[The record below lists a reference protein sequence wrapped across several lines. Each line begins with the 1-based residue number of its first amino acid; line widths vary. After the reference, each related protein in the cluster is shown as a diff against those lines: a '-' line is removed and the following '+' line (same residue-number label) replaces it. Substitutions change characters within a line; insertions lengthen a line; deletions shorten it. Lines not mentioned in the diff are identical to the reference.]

1 MKSRYT
7 GIDICRLAFAC
18 LIPLLHISLPDSLPL
33 YIVRQYVSRLGVP
46 FFFAVS
52 GMFLSK
58 AIADRGNLAAMK
70 KQLWRIGVMLCIWFC
85 IYAPLFSR
93 GRYSINEYLFLTPGY
108 LWYLSAMLFA
118 VIPFCSIKNKSA
130 KHGIAMILYIV
141 GTLFGGSYQ
150 WLSGGGIGWY
160 AGIFLSTRNGL
171 FFAFPLMCVGE
182 MAGKAKA
189 SMHKLLITTILLFAE
204 ITFVGTHV
212 SSDADRSMYF
222 FLPLFTLYFVSAVKE
237 WNPKIDKVDLAG
249 YSSAIY
255 LMQYGLIWAGS
266 KVLGVLHL
274 TDSYWNW
281 AVYILVMIAPVV
293 FYCLIEK
300 RKAARILF

>member
-7 GIDICRLAFAC
+7 GIDICRVMFAC
-18 LIPLLHISLPDSLPL
+18 LIPLLHISLPDSIPL

-118 VIPFCSIKNKSA
+118 VIPFCLIKNKSA
-130 KHGIAMILYIV
+130 KHGIAMLLYIV

-150 WLSGGGIGWY
+150 WLSGGGYRMVCKNLPVNEKRTVLCFPTYVCG
-160 AGIFLSTRNGL
+160 RNGMESKG
-171 FFAFPLMCVGE
+171 FPAQAIDYDNPTVCRNHICWCACV
-182 MAGKAKA
+182 
-189 SMHKLLITTILLFAE
+189 
-204 ITFVGTHV
+204 
-212 SSDADRSMYF
+212 
-222 FLPLFTLYFVSAVKE
+222 
-237 WNPKIDKVDLAG
+237 
-249 YSSAIY
+249 
-255 LMQYGLIWAGS
+255 Q
-266 KVLGVLHL
+266 
-274 TDSYWNW
+274 
-281 AVYILVMIAPVV
+281 
-293 FYCLIEK
+293 
-300 RKAARILF
+300 

>member
-7 GIDICRLAFAC
+7 GIDICRLVFAC
-18 LIPLLHISLPDSLPL
+18 LIPLLHISLPPSVSL
-33 YIVRQYVSRLGVP
+33 YIVRQYISRLGVP

-58 AIADRGNLAAMK
+58 AIADKGNLTAMK
-70 KQLWRIGVMLCIWFC
+70 KQFRRIGGMLCLWFC

-93 GRYSINEYLFLTPGY
+93 GRYSINEYIFLTPGY

-118 VIPFCSIKNKSA
+118 LLPFCLIKDERA
-130 KHGIAMILYIV
+130 KYGIALILYIV

-150 WLSGGGIGWY
+150 WLSGGGTGWY
-160 AGIFLSTRNGL
+160 ARIFLSTRNGL

-182 MAGKAKA
+182 MAWKAKA
-189 SMHKLLITTILLFAE
+189 SLHKLLITTILLFAE

-222 FLPLFTLYFVSAVKE
+222 FLPLFTLYFVSVVRE
-237 WNPKIDKVDLAG
+237 WNPKIPKADLAG

-255 LMQYGLIWAGS
+255 LMQYGLIWAGGKALS
-266 KVLGVLHL
+266 VLNP
-274 TDSYWNW
+274 TNPYWNW
-281 AVYILVMIAPVV
+281 SVYILVLIAPVI
-293 FYCLIEK
+293 FYRLIGN
-300 RKAARILF
+300 RKVAKLLF

>member
-7 GIDICRLAFAC
+7 GIDICRVMFAC
-18 LIPLLHISLPDSLPL
+18 LIPLLHISLPDSIPL

-58 AIADRGNLAAMK
+58 AFADRGNLAAMK

-118 VIPFCSIKNKSA
+118 VIPFCLIKNKSA

-141 GTLFGGSYQ
+141 VWEKWRGKQRLPCISY
-150 WLSGGGIGWY
+150 
-160 AGIFLSTRNGL
+160 
-171 FFAFPLMCVGE
+171 
-182 MAGKAKA
+182 
-189 SMHKLLITTILLFAE
+189 
-204 ITFVGTHV
+204 
-212 SSDADRSMYF
+212 
-222 FLPLFTLYFVSAVKE
+222 
-237 WNPKIDKVDLAG
+237 
-249 YSSAIY
+249 
-255 LMQYGLIWAGS
+255 
-266 KVLGVLHL
+266 
-274 TDSYWNW
+274 
-281 AVYILVMIAPVV
+281 
-293 FYCLIEK
+293 
-300 RKAARILF
+300 